1 MRIVFAGTPDFA
13 AASLSALIEAGH
25 EILAVYTQPDRPA
38 GRGRKARR
46 GPVSQLAH
54 DHGLRIEQPES
65 LRDAE
70 AQATLRELAPDVMVV
85 AAYGLIL
92 PQSVLDIP
100 DHGCLNVHAS
110 LLPRWRGAAPIQWAI
125 AAGDSET
132 GISIMQMDAGLDTGD
147 VLSRHRLT
155 IADDETGGSLHDRLA
170 RLGGE
175 AVTAALYEL
184 AHGVP
189 EPEPQDDHRASY
201 ARKLERSDGRID
213 WQGSAQSLAR
223 RIRAFNPWPMA
234 HTTVEDE
241 AVRILFAEP
250 VNTEVTDAEPGT
262 VLERE
267 PYGALVQCGEGVLR
281 ITRVQLP
288 GGRPQS
294 VRDLIN
300 GGRPVLLPG
309 QRLGA

>member
-13 AASLSALIEAGH
+13 ATSLSALIEAGH
-25 EILAVYTQPDRPA
+25 DIMAVYTQPDRPA

-65 LRDAE
+65 LRNDE
-70 AQATLRELAPDVMVV
+70 AQATLRDIAPDVMVI

-92 PQSVLDIP
+92 PQPVLDIP

-147 VLSRHRLT
+147 VVSRHR
-155 IADDETGGSLHDRLA
+155 IPIMDDETGGSLHDRLA
-170 RLGGE
+170 ESGGK
-175 AVTAALYEL
+175 AITGALHEL
-184 AHGVP
+184 AHGSLA
-189 EPEPQDDHRASY
+189 PEPQDDHRATY

-213 WQGSAQSLAR
+213 WQSTAQSLAR

-234 HTTVEDE
+234 HSTMDDDAIRVLSAE
-241 AVRILFAEP
+241 AV
-250 VNTEVTDAEPGT
+250 NTDVTDSKPGT
-262 VLERE
+262 VLARE
-267 PYGALVQCGEGVLR
+267 PAGALVQCGEGVIR

-309 QRLGA
+309 QRLGQ

>member
-13 AASLSALIEAGH
+13 ATSLSALVEAGH

-65 LRDAE
+65 LRNDA
-70 AQATLRELAPDVMVV
+70 AQATLREIAPDVMVV

-92 PQSVLDIP
+92 PQAVLDIP

-132 GISIMQMDAGLDTGD
+132 GISLMQMDAGLDTGD
-147 VLSRHRLT
+147 VVSCHR
-155 IADDETGGSLHDRLA
+155 IPIMDNETGGSLHDRLA
-170 RLGGE
+170 ELGSEVLSG
-175 AVTAALYEL
+175 ALHEL
-184 AHGVP
+184 AHGNLT
-189 EPEPQDDHRASY
+189 PEPQDDHRATY

-213 WQGSAQSLAR
+213 WQGTAQSLAR

-234 HTTVEDE
+234 HTTMDDDAIRVLS
-241 AVRILFAEP
+241 AQA
-250 VNTEVTDAEPGT
+250 VNTDVTDSEPGT

-267 PYGALVQCGEGVLR
+267 PAGALVQCGEGVIR

-300 GGRPVLLPG
+300 GGRSVLLPG
-309 QRLGA
+309 QRLGQ

>member
-13 AASLSALIEAGH
+13 AASLKALMEAGH

-54 DHGLRIEQPES
+54 DQGLRIEQPET
-65 LRDAE
+65 LRSAE
-70 AQATLRELAPDVMVV
+70 AQARLRELAPDVMVV

-147 VLSRHRLT
+147 VLSRHRIT

-170 RLGGE
+170 ELGGE
-175 AVTAALYEL
+175 AITSVVHEL
-184 AHGVP
+184 AHGSLKP
-189 EPEPQDDHRASY
+189 DPQDDHRATY

-213 WQGSAQSLAR
+213 WQGSAPSLAR

-234 HTTVEDE
+234 HTTVADE
-241 AVRILFAEP
+241 ALRVLDAEP
-250 VNTEVTDAEPGT
+250 VNTEVADAEPGT

-267 PYGALVQCGEGVLR
+267 RSGALVQCGEGVIRL
-281 ITRVQLP
+281 TRVQLA

-294 VRDLIN
+294 INDLIN
-300 GGRPVLLPG
+300 GGRALLIPG
-309 QRLGA
+309 QRLGE